1 MQVETGCEA
10 HAETVW
16 FQRLKQKQLM
26 HRFQNDC
33 FNFNMRPCSE
43 EFPFDGLRLEMGGR
57 SVPEMPKN
65 NYRWPP

>member
-1 MQVETGCEA
+1 
-10 HAETVW
+10 
-16 FQRLKQKQLM
+16 
-26 HRFQNDC
+26 
-33 FNFNMRPCSE
+33 MRPYNE